1 MGRAVGTWRGVTP
14 HSPDSSPCYHS
25 RLSDFRNIAF
35 DLEYERHRLPH
46 VLSDWKTGLGYN

>member
-1 MGRAVGTWRGVTP
+1 MERAVRTWRGVTS

-35 DLEYERHRLPH
+35 DLEYERHRLSH